1 MRGTV
6 TRASARLRATRR
18 RRVALVAGAGV
29 VAVIAA
35 TLAVVGTVTSA
46 AEPAPPSLLAGGPP
60 PPDHPLVVLG
70 ASISAG
76 TGSSPEQ
83 AWPSIVGRCLGQ
95 RVLVGAVPGAGYV
108 ATGRGEHGPV
118 VRLLRDAD
126 LPRLDP
132 SFVVL
137 QAGHND
143 IGTAPRTLEAAVT
156 TAVDTV
162 VRQLPH
168 TRLVLIT
175 VFAHVGVPTAQAR
188 ATDDTIVAAARRA
201 DPGVVIL
208 DPLAEGWSFPRV
220 GDGLHPTPAGQRIL
234 AGHVLTDLA
243 RAGVTGSGTC
253 PGGSTAPLTPS

>member
-1 MRGTV
+1 V
-6 TRASARLRATRR
+6 TL
-18 RRVALVAGAGV
+18 L
-29 VAVIAA
+29 
-35 TLAVVGTVTSA
+35 VVGTLTSA
-46 AEPAPPSLLAGGPP
+46 AEPAPPALGTAGPP
-60 PPDHPLVVLG
+60 PSDHPVVVLG

-76 TGSSPEQ
+76 TGGSPEQ
-83 AWPSIVGRCLGQ
+83 AWPTIVGRCLGQ

-108 ATGRGEHGPV
+108 ATGRGERGPV
-118 VRLLRDAD
+118 VRLLREAD

-162 VRQLPH
+162 GRQLPH

-175 VFAHVGVPTAQAR
+175 VFAHVGVPTAEAR
-188 ATDDTIVAAARRA
+188 ATDQTIVAAARRA
-201 DPGVVIL
+201 DPRVVVL
-208 DPLAEGWSFPRV
+208 DPLTEGWSFPRV

-243 RAGVTGSGTC
+243 RAGVTGPGTC
-253 PGGSTAPLTPS
+253 PHDAAPPLTPS